1 MGIATIKKKIGLS
14 RKLLNLRYEHKL
26 LRFIKEPVISKLFW
40 LLGIFLFTIFI
51 ILFIENYFDKNYTLR
66 YQQTIRNQ
74 EQKQKLDFILKEQ
87 LLNIQLAFTTYTSVT
102 RPQQLATIN
111 SNINAKID
119 ECLNVLRIL
128 DQGGKYEYRNSAN
141 LASSDEI
148 IESIIYDA
156 DRYTGTINEVRQ
168 LYPAINDLQ
177 SLSSRIT
184 AILKAPAD
192 SMAHDQVYVAETL
205 AFYLKQVDGIFNRIF
220 EIERKISYDI
230 QRSVVDVNET
240 SITVLKRYNHLK
252 YISLLLFTL
261 FAVGITYL
269 VIIQISKIIIFRK
282 KAELNSKKLL
292 MAVEQSPVAIMIT
305 NTRGVTEYVNDSYV
319 IKTGYT
325 KKEVTGTRPYFF
337 SNNGIYDFSEIVMAT
352 IQVGNT
358 WSGEIETRN
367 KAGITYWERVQISP
381 VFNESNTISN
391 FIIIRE
397 DITEKRQLTES
408 LNESIENLKIITENL
423 PVGILVV
430 DDKQKILQINQTAA
444 KTMGFDNID
453 EARHYINSNSYSQY
467 FETMA
472 QSHYHHV
479 NSGLNVLT
487 LEERLSIPI
496 NNISRIILK
505 NVIPIRLNN
514 ESVKLEAFMDI
525 TAQKELQQKEAE
537 ANKAKSEFL
546 ANMSHEIRTPMN
558 GIVGATELL
567 ANTDLGKEQQNIL
580 SVISKSCDNLISII
594 NDILDF
600 SKIEAGKMK
609 VETLPFNLRDT
620 VDYLLD
626 QISFKANE
634 KDLEVNV
641 DMDKDIPQTITGDEG
656 RLVQVLINLMG
667 NAVKFTD
674 KGEVL
679 LSIKTVVRKEND
691 LTLHFMV
698 QDSGIGIP
706 PGKVEKIFE
715 SFTQADGSTTRKY
728 GGTGLGTS
736 ISKMLVE
743 LMGGKIWLESPN
755 PAYAWSKTNPGS
767 VFHFVLPFKT
777 DTNAPY
783 TYKYKGSLSGLNT
796 LVINNHQTN
805 IKLIGENLSVWGMNL
820 SVARNTEE
828 AIDLMTQDRNYHLII
843 ADNNLLRDKDNTFI
857 KEAREIIPAL
867 KALLLVANPK
877 TITPYNYKG
886 FDKILHKPVKYSQ
899 LFMAISELF
908 NIQDEKNSDIVQ
920 NSEEDGIE
928 KNGVKKRILLV
939 EDNPINQKIAE
950 KMLLRLNYE
959 VVIAPNGREAL
970 NILSEGKDKFN
981 LILMDVQ
988 MPVLNGLDA
997 TKELRA
1003 KGVFLPVIAMT
1014 ANVLKGDREICLE
1027 AGMNDYIGKP
1037 VRIETLET
1045 TLSRWL
1051 KTS

>member
-1 MGIATIKKKIGLS
+1 MGIAAIKKKIGLS
-14 RKLLNLRYEHKL
+14 RKLLNLSYEHKL
-26 LRFIKEPVISKLFW
+26 FRFIKEPVISKLFW

-87 LLNIQLAFTTYTSVT
+87 LLNIQLAFTTYTSHT
-102 RPQQLATIN
+102 RPQQLANIN
-111 SNINAKID
+111 SNINSKID

-148 IESIIYDA
+148 IESVFYEA

-184 AILKAPAD
+184 AILKAPTD
-192 SMAHDQVYVAETL
+192 SLTHDQAYVAETL

-230 QRSVVDVNET
+230 QRNVVEVNET
-240 SITVLKRYNHLK
+240 SITVLNRYNRLK

-282 KAELNSKKLL
+282 KAELNNKKLL

-430 DDKQKILQINQTAA
+430 DDKHKILQINQTAA
-444 KTMGFDNID
+444 KTMGFDNVD
-453 EARHYINSNSYSQY
+453 EARHYINSSSYSQY

-479 NSGLNVLT
+479 NSGLNVLS

-537 ANKAKSEFL
+537 ANKVKSEFL

-609 VETLPFNLRDT
+609 VETLPFNLRET

-634 KDLEVNV
+634 KALEVNV
-641 DMDKDIPQTITGDEG
+641 DMDKDIPQTITGDES

-679 LSIKTVVRKEND
+679 LSIKTVVREDND

-715 SFTQADGSTTRKY
+715 SFTQADDSTTRKY

-828 AIDLMTQDRNYHLII
+828 AIDIMTQDRNYHLII

-877 TITPYNYKG
+877 TITLNNYKG

-899 LFMAISELF
+899 LFMAIAELF

-920 NSEEDGIE
+920 NTEEDGIE

-959 VVIAPNGREAL
+959 VVIAPNGQEAV

-1014 ANVLKGDREICLE
+1014 ANVLKGDREVCLE
-1027 AGMNDYIGKP
+1027 AGMNDFIGKP

>member
-1 MGIATIKKKIGLS
+1 
-14 RKLLNLRYEHKL
+14 
-26 LRFIKEPVISKLFW
+26 
-40 LLGIFLFTIFI
+40 
-51 ILFIENYFDKNYTLR
+51 
-66 YQQTIRNQ
+66 
-74 EQKQKLDFILKEQ
+74 
-87 LLNIQLAFTTYTSVT
+87 
-102 RPQQLATIN
+102 
-111 SNINAKID
+111 
-119 ECLNVLRIL
+119 
-128 DQGGKYEYRNSAN
+128 
-141 LASSDEI
+141 
-148 IESIIYDA
+148 
-156 DRYTGTINEVRQ
+156 
-168 LYPAINDLQ
+168 
-177 SLSSRIT
+177 
-184 AILKAPAD
+184 
-192 SMAHDQVYVAETL
+192 
-205 AFYLKQVDGIFNRIF
+205 
-220 EIERKISYDI
+220 
-230 QRSVVDVNET
+230 
-240 SITVLKRYNHLK
+240 
-252 YISLLLFTL
+252 
-261 FAVGITYL
+261 
-269 VIIQISKIIIFRK
+269 
-282 KAELNSKKLL
+282 
-292 MAVEQSPVAIMIT
+292 
-305 NTRGVTEYVNDSYV
+305 
-319 IKTGYT
+319 
-325 KKEVTGTRPYFF
+325 
-337 SNNGIYDFSEIVMAT
+337 
-352 IQVGNT
+352 
-358 WSGEIETRN
+358 
-367 KAGITYWERVQISP
+367 
-381 VFNESNTISN
+381 
-391 FIIIRE
+391 
-397 DITEKRQLTES
+397 
-408 LNESIENLKIITENL
+408 
-423 PVGILVV
+423 
-430 DDKQKILQINQTAA
+430 
-444 KTMGFDNID
+444 
-453 EARHYINSNSYSQY
+453 
-467 FETMA
+467 
-472 QSHYHHV
+472 
-479 NSGLNVLT
+479 
-487 LEERLSIPI
+487 
-496 NNISRIILK
+496 
-505 NVIPIRLNN
+505 IRLNN

-634 KDLEVNV
+634 KALEVNV